1 MNEGKNKSNIEVE
14 VNKEKKV
21 KKWKRKRRKNKKES
35 VKCVENEFGWCND
48 GVNFEEG
55 KLRRGC

>member
-1 MNEGKNKSNIEVE
+1 
-14 VNKEKKV
+14 V
-21 KKWKRKRRKNKKES
+21 KKEEKEDKKES